1 MPTGDGTASLAEN
14 GDVLSNHCNALHT
27 FGHHDG
33 NCLQGIFVKLD
44 LPPSPSFEND
54 TLTREFI
61 IEHLF
66 VRCKEYFRPL
76 EKAAF
81 FAALMIV
88 CDSQIQL
95 FTVLRLSRLHSL
107 IPSSPPKYKYYGKN
121 YDLLFLLNSSNILL
135 SICMFKYS
143 LRNASIS

>member
-1 MPTGDGTASLAEN
+1 MWNQVTLYFCTSGKHTSAVSLSTDIWALPTCDGTASLAEN

-54 TLTREFI
+54 TLTHEFI

-66 VRCKEYFRPL
+66 VWCKEYFRPL

-81 FAALMIV
+81 FSRFI
-88 CDSQIQL
+88 
-95 FTVLRLSRLHSL
+95 LRYHHGIYLPGL
-107 IPSSPPKYKYYGKN
+107 P
-121 YDLLFLLNSSNILL
+121 LL
-135 SICMFKYS
+135 SQYIHFS
-143 LRNASIS
+143 LFPEPAA

>member
-1 MPTGDGTASLAEN
+1 MVQQVWQKTGMSSVATVMLCGFPVITTVIACRAY
-14 GDVLSNHCNALHT
+14 LS
-27 FGHHDG
+27 
-33 NCLQGIFVKLD
+33 KLV
-44 LPPSPSFEND
+44 LPPSPSFENS

-66 VRCKEYFRPL
+66 SRCKEYFHPL